1 VAVIVRLA
9 CLVDLPCANLRSRAR
24 QAGALTFA
32 GGKMN
37 RIHAMCVFVWVADAE
52 SVRRGARQLDVP
64 NALAIRAVAL

>member
-1 VAVIVRLA
+1 
-9 CLVDLPCANLRSRAR
+9 
-24 QAGALTFA
+24 
-32 GGKMN
+32 MN